1 MLFFLLL
8 VFLHFCTQQNPS
20 VFIHFSFYRRK
31 NKQSTDEALSKER
44 KKYTAFKRSEFKW
57 KRKQK
62 KKKTKEKRRNKR
74 NQRISN
80 KKKKKRKKDNSSIM
94 NEMQEY
100 KYLKEKTPIL
110 LFFCLSPRLQMQ
122 RRGSPDRPSKET
134 RDVLPLPFVRGA
146 DASIRPLSLG
156 SWLTFDPEVMF
167 IYKCIFLVVYW
178 LLSFPLWFW
187 NRRRIAQPKLHLRTY
202 ISGGVCKGNYF
213 WLFFYFFC
221 L

>member
-1 MLFFLLL
+1 
-8 VFLHFCTQQNPS
+8 
-20 VFIHFSFYRRK
+20 
-31 NKQSTDEALSKER
+31 
-44 KKYTAFKRSEFKW
+44 
-57 KRKQK
+57 
-62 KKKTKEKRRNKR
+62 
-74 NQRISN
+74 
-80 KKKKKRKKDNSSIM
+80 M

-167 IYKCIFLVVYW
+167 IYKCIFLVVY
-178 LLSFPLWFW
+178 
-187 NRRRIAQPKLHLRTY
+187 
-202 ISGGVCKGNYF
+202 
-213 WLFFYFFC
+213 
-221 L
+221 